1 MKKIDKIYVFKY
13 NIKLMANYTINLIHQ
28 ISSLTESINESKS
41 SGFLFKYNNINYV
54 ITVHHYLPIIK
65 TILDTTSETVEL
77 KKFKTI
83 NWNELNIFESPEE
96 KFLLNT
102 KIIKSYRTR
111 FPEIKSI
118 MKMEINNKFERYECY
133 DYYTW
138 CVNPLSKL
146 RSMYIKFFIGCVNEE
161 QRVNIINKY
170 QGLSGKPVFDSDDKL
185 IGIFCKSIFENN
197 TESKDRTSYNVY
209 GLVLPTIYLIKSLS
223 KKDNESVYYLDIND
237 FDLKLGKFEIQKENN
252 FEFSIYYLPINYKIP
267 LDIYV
272 NLEGDEDTK
281 IMSKNTKTLSSK
293 ILKFIKN
300 ENFDFK
306 LKLEKNA
313 SGDYK
318 LNTGFISTLI
328 KGGYK
333 KQAFDICTKYKDYRE
348 PINNIY
354 ITLSDLFE
362 SLSL

>member
-1 MKKIDKIYVFKY
+1 MKKIDKIYVLHNKY
-13 NIKLMANYTINLIHQ
+13 LIMANYTINLIHQ
-28 ISSLTESINESKS
+28 INSFKESINESKS

-54 ITVHHYLPIIK
+54 ITVHHYLPITT
-65 TILDTTSETVEL
+65 TILDTTSETIEL
-77 KKFKTI
+77 KKFTTI
-83 NWNELNIFESPEE
+83 NWNELNVFESPEE

-102 KIIKSYRTR
+102 KVIKSYRTR

-118 MKMEINNKFERYECY
+118 MKIEINNKFERYECY
-133 DYYTW
+133 DYYIW
-138 CVNPLSKL
+138 CGNPLSKL

-161 QRVNIINKY
+161 ERINIINKY

-185 IGIFCKSIFENN
+185 IGIFCKSIFESN
-197 TESKDRTSYNVY
+197 SDRTSYNVY
-209 GLVLPTIYLIKSLS
+209 GLVLPAIYLIKSLS

-237 FDLKLGKFEIQKENN
+237 FDLKLGKFEIQKEKN
-252 FEFSIYYLPINYKIP
+252 FQYSIYYLPINYKIP

-306 LKLEKNA
+306 LNLERNEF
-313 SGDYK
+313 GDYK
-318 LNTGFISTLI
+318 LNTGFISTLL
-328 KGGYK
+328 KSGYK
-333 KQAFDICTKYKDYRE
+333 KQAFDICTKYNDYRE

-354 ITLSDLFE
+354 LKLNI
-362 SLSL
+362 